1 MSVQLAPSL
10 PVLWQ
15 QEGLYVTLVLMM
27 LVILVSATI
36 LDDEYSGIAM
46 FVCLGLFLIGTTFY
60 INTKQLKK

>member
-1 MSVQLAPSL
+1 MKYMK
-10 PVLWQ
+10 
-15 QEGLYVTLVLMM
+15 GLYVTLVLMM